1 MPVLKPVPVM
11 LFLVMLAAPDPLLV
25 TFTVNVTGVLIT
37 CDPNPRLGGV
47 AVRLGEPG
55 ATGVGLGVGVGPG
68 GGAPPFDLV
77 APAPPPQPIMHIRK
91 RTKRR
96 TTLECLLAI
105 LVLCK
110 GTPQLRNTQLCIGL
124 IRSECSLG
132 YFINSTTASQDITAL
147 HAYRSTMHSSAR
159 GPLPFSNARKAS
171 NSPHTCARAGQ

>member
-1 MPVLKPVPVM
+1 VPERGIERRVAPLLERVKVPAIDPDAAGVNTIGTFTLCAGLSVIGVVMPVLKPVPVM
-11 LFLVMLAAPDPLLV
+11 PSLVMLAAPDPLLV

-37 CDPNPRLGGV
+37 CDPNPRLEGV

-68 GGAPPFDLV
+68 GVPPLDLV
-77 APAPPPQPIMHIRK
+77 APAPPPQPITHIRE

-110 GTPQLRNTQLCIGL
+110 GTPQTQK
-124 IRSECSLG
+124 
-132 YFINSTTASQDITAL
+132 
-147 HAYRSTMHSSAR
+147 HSVDA
-159 GPLPFSNARKAS
+159 AA
-171 NSPHTCARAGQ
+171 